1 MKKLILIFI
10 LIPALVFGAGLDGK
24 TYQMP
29 LDGEQFNLCF
39 GTDTVTV
46 SKDDWSTQFG
56 YTYADPIGDIDGI
69 KFYTSGKDMELIAS
83 SVTATDITPLP
94 PPPPQPTDP
103 IDLSKVK
110 WLHTNVSS
118 WPITADLAY
127 VKIGTTTIELKYDK
141 ACVWPGVNIDGIDL
155 NANPWIFVS
164 LDDIWYA
171 ATWEWMKVCQTV
183 KNLYAVNG
191 DHIKVPPLD
200 TWSPISGETYYFMVS
215 GLARQNQRNV
225 KERSNMVK
233 VIWP

>member
-1 MKKLILIFI
+1 MKKIIMILII
-10 LIPALVFGAGLDGK
+10 LLMPICLYAGTLDSKQYSVTLEGTEYTLIFGK
-24 TYQMP
+24 
-29 LDGEQFNLCF
+29 
-39 GTDTVTV
+39 DTVTLQ
-46 SKDDWSTQFG
+46 DTL
-56 YTYADPIGDIDGI
+56 YTYTYSDPLGTINGVPFYILGDTLVLVMDSITLID
-69 KFYTSGKDMELIAS
+69 S
-83 SVTATDITPLP
+83 TPAP

-110 WLHTNVSS
+110 WLHTNVST
-118 WPITADLAY
+118 WPITANL
-127 VKIGTTTIELKYDK
+127 KPIKFSSTTITLDYDK

-155 NANPWIFVS
+155 NANPWIFVN
-164 LDDIWYA
+164 LDGIWYG
-171 ATWEWMKVCQTV
+171 ATWEWMRVCQIT

-200 TWSPISGETYYFMVS
+200 TWSPVSGETYYFMVS